1 MKPINLILAFLFLF
15 SFAQADPPQLSQGT
29 SKNYRVIPP
38 ITREQYLERRKEQR
52 NTLRTIEI
60 NRTTKQITT
69 YENGKAKYHRIT
81 VVTYCDNYSDGTIRI
96 WTRTF

>member
-1 MKPINLILAFLFLF
+1 MNPTNLILTIVFLF
-15 SFAQADPPQLSQGT
+15 SFAQADPQLSEGT

-69 YENGKAKYHRIT
+69 YENGKTKYHRIT